1 MFTAITQQTWT
12 HQPLCGITSGCS
24 CGKHAEVPQ
33 SIACAQVA
41 AGQLLA
47 RALTASL
54 PGIDANDP
62 PKSLACFRLYT
73 VALCSIGALKVTDL
87 PARTYYNCVLLSVR
101 ATNAVTCA
109 T

>member
-1 MFTAITQQTWT
+1 
-12 HQPLCGITSGCS
+12 L
-24 CGKHAEVPQ
+24 
-33 SIACAQVA
+33 QVA

-73 VALCSIGALKVTDL
+73 VALCSIGALKVADL
-87 PARTYYNCVLLSVR
+87 PARVSCHCVVLSVHVV
-101 ATNAVTCA
+101 NYS
-109 T
+109 

>member
-1 MFTAITQQTWT
+1 M
-12 HQPLCGITSGCS
+12 
-24 CGKHAEVPQ
+24 
-33 SIACAQVA
+33 QVA

-73 VALCSIGALKVTDL
+73 VALCSIGSLKVANL
-87 PARTYYNCVLLSVR
+87 PVRICHYWGMLSIRV
-101 ATNAVTCA
+101 VHIYDTCS
-109 T
+109 